1 MGVCPAGMTPDPEE
15 GEFSLD
21 INGLRGQPKT
31 AHPMKTFKRG
41 VCTASGLFRLTH
53 SEKFSDEGLGDIVDH
68 LPGQD
73 KLPSENA

>member
-1 MGVCPAGMTPDPEE
+1 
-15 GEFSLD
+15 
-21 INGLRGQPKT
+21 
-31 AHPMKTFKRG
+31 MKTFKRW

-73 KLPSENA
+73 KLPPENA